1 MDSSEV
7 INLKSQLTFAFSS
20 CNSFAQRFHQVA
32 RHPFFLSH
40 WCDLPPVR
48 HCAMCNA
55 ASQAE
60 TQCNLAQAVEA
71 FKGMIR
77 MTSLRQLYMNQIIQQ
92 MLPKAFA
99 PVCIIVIKHPSL
111 PDRWGYDSS
120 QCQVSAEDVQG
131 IAGQGPDKRPGA
143 QAQTLQGHRF

>member
-7 INLKSQLTFAFSS
+7 INLKSQLAFAFSS
-20 CNSFAQRFHQVA
+20 CNSFAQRFTRLHGTI
-32 RHPFFLSH
+32 FFVP

-71 FKGMIR
+71 SKDSKGSR
-77 MTSLRQLYMNQIIQQ
+77 RTSDFIET
-92 MLPKAFA
+92 
-99 PVCIIVIKHPSL
+99 V
-111 PDRWGYDSS
+111 DS
-120 QCQVSAEDVQG
+120 
-131 IAGQGPDKRPGA
+131 
-143 QAQTLQGHRF
+143 